1 MFQIKEKDGLTH
13 IYLVRGDTLSA
24 QLEMKYG
31 RVDYEPIVGDEI
43 VFTMKSSKMNS
54 DRSEYMEDEPLVE
67 INVDPSDLILTIEPE
82 DTAELKFKDY
92 DFNIRLTSDGV
103 VDTFIRGVLHL
114 LPETF
119 SNPTPEPIDGPD
131 PSGTEVQI

>member
-1 MFQIKEKDGLTH
+1 
-13 IYLVRGDTLSA
+13 
-24 QLEMKYG
+24 MKYG